1 VISCVQIHYIKYE
14 GSGEVGRRWDTDG
27 FRGRMGRAEGKEKN
41 ALYLYY
47 VCCSASFLVVIIVNG
62 ISHIV
67 DD

>member
-1 VISCVQIHYIKYE
+1 
-14 GSGEVGRRWDTDG
+14 
-27 FRGRMGRAEGKEKN
+27 MGRAEGKEKN